1 MLRYALRLTAIFI
14 IVQSLVLFPLAAPRR
29 AEKPTPVE
37 TRQALEISH
46 LFMQRMEETGDLQR
60 VIDELFVE
68 DFIWRYI
75 HEQQREMAEPNSSA
89 TVLFAPGLSCKKDLL
104 TQATTQD
111 WQRLYVATY
120 NFFYHLMVIS
130 LNQTANDLLND
141 KEPAEEVFE
150 KLLPSN
156 VTLLFDNHPVLKNFI
171 EAKGKSKA
179 IETVEDMRGVSETL
193 EEGLRLL
200 LEGQDNH
207 IVKPNEETKKLFEK
221 LRQTEVAEPMLE
233 IAEQE
238 SFGYPTGTR
247 MLLVLTPIFFG
258 LNLVEV
264 NGKQKIVWA
273 ELFAGD

>member
-1 MLRYALRLTAIFI
+1 MIRHALRITTIFI
-14 IVQSLVLFPLAAPRR
+14 IIQSLALFPIAAPFTS
-29 AEKPTPVE
+29 EKPTPFE
-37 TRQALEISH
+37 TRQAQEISN
-46 LFMQRMEETGDLQR
+46 LFMQRMEETGNLSR

-68 DFIWRYI
+68 DFMWRYV
-75 HEQQREMAEPNSSA
+75 HEQQREMAESNSSA
-89 TVLFAPGLSCKKDLL
+89 TVLFAPGLNCKKDLL

-156 VTLLFDNHPVLKNFI
+156 VTLLFDNHPILKNFI
-171 EAKGKSKA
+171 EAKGESKA
-179 IETVEDMRGVSETL
+179 IESVEEMRGVSETL

-207 IVKPNEETKKLFEK
+207 TIKPTEETQKLFEK
-221 LRQTEVAEPMLE
+221 LRQTEFADPMLE
-233 IAEQE
+233 ISEGE

-247 MLLVLTPIFFG
+247 MLLAMTPIFFG
-258 LNLVEV
+258 LKLVEV
-264 NGKQKIVWA
+264 NGKQRILWA
-273 ELFAGD
+273 EPIAGD